1 MNEVFLPGATLGVL
15 GSGQLGRMFSQAAS
29 RMGYHVHVYSP
40 ESDTPAGEVSAR
52 EFCASYSDE
61 AALVE
66 FAKSVDV
73 VTFEFENVPSAVS
86 GQIEK
91 HALIR
96 PSAFVLDVCQNRLR
110 EKSTLRK
117 CGLPVPA
124 FRPVKS
130 VEELT
135 SSLEQIGL
143 PAVIK
148 TTSSGYDG
156 KGQAVIRSLDD
167 VEEVWNALAT
177 GEAILEELVD
187 FECEISVVG
196 SRNPSGE
203 TAFYRPF
210 HNTHAN
216 HILDVT
222 ICPAPVDSAIEL
234 LAIEIAHSVFRQLDI
249 VGVACVELFV
259 TRNGKV
265 LINEIAPRPHN
276 SGHLTIDA
284 HVTCQ
289 FEQQVRAICG
299 LPPGSV
305 QQLSPAVMANVL
317 GDVWQSGEPDWM
329 SVCNQPGVNLHLYG
343 KKIAR
348 AGRKMGHMT
357 VLDASI
363 DDAESIAVESRSRL
377 LNTMNDAESEPSPL

>member
-1 MNEVFLPGATLGVL
+1 MNEAIFPGATLGVL
-15 GSGQLGRMFSQAAS
+15 GSGQLGRMFAIAAA

-52 EFCASYSDE
+52 EFTASYLDE

-86 GQIEK
+86 EQIEEY
-91 HALIR
+91 ALIR
-96 PSAFVLDVCQNRLR
+96 PSAYVLDVCQNRLR
-110 EKSTLRK
+110 EKSTLQR
-117 CGLPVPA
+117 CGLPVPQ
-124 FRPVKS
+124 FRPVRS
-130 VEELT
+130 AEELK
-135 SSLEQIGL
+135 SALDQIGV

-148 TTSSGYDG
+148 TASSGYDG
-156 KGQAVIRSLDD
+156 KGQAVIRSRDD
-167 VEEVWNALAT
+167 AAAVWKSLAT
-177 GEAILEELVD
+177 DEAILEELVD
-187 FECEISVVG
+187 FDCEISVVG

-210 HNTHAN
+210 HNTHTN

-222 ICPAPVDSAIEL
+222 ICPAALEPGIEARAVAI
-234 LAIEIAHSVFRQLDI
+234 AQSVFEQLDFI
-249 VGVACVELFV
+249 GVACVELFV
-259 TRNGKV
+259 TENGDL

-305 QQLSPAVMANVL
+305 QQHSPAVMVNIL
-317 GDVWQSGEPDWM
+317 GDVWQTGEPDWA
-329 SVCNQPGVNLHLYG
+329 SVCSVPGVKLHLYG
-343 KKIAR
+343 KSAAR
-348 AGRKMGHMT
+348 VGRKMGHMT
-357 VLDASI
+357 ALGASTQE
-363 DDAESIAVESRSRL
+363 AERLAVESRDRL
-377 LNTMNDAESEPSPL
+377 SMINEER

>member
-1 MNEVFLPGATLGVL
+1 VNDPILPGATLGVL
-15 GSGQLGRMFSQAAS
+15 GSGQLGRMFAIAAA

-40 ESDTPAGEVSAR
+40 DSCTPAGEVSAR
-52 EFCASYSDE
+52 EFCASYGDE
-61 AALVE
+61 SALVE

-86 GQIEK
+86 EQIEK

-96 PSAFVLDVCQNRLR
+96 PSARVLNVCQNRLR
-110 EKSTLRK
+110 EKSTLQN
-117 CGLPVPA
+117 CGLPVPEYCA
-124 FRPVKS
+124 VRS
-130 VEELT
+130 AEELAT
-135 SSLEQIGL
+135 SLDEIGV

-148 TTSSGYDG
+148 TASSGYDG
-156 KGQAVIRSLDD
+156 KGQAVIRSRD
-167 VEEVWNALAT
+167 EAASVWKSLKT
-177 GEAILEELVD
+177 DEAIVEQFVD
-187 FECEISVVG
+187 FECEVSVVG
-196 SRNPSGE
+196 ARNPQGE

-210 HNTHAN
+210 YNTHRN

-222 ICPAPVDSAIEL
+222 VCPAPLEEHIEVE
-234 LAIEIAHSVFRQLDI
+234 ATDIARSIFQELDI

-259 TRNGKV
+259 TKNGHV

-305 QQLSPAVMANVL
+305 EQLSPAVMVNVL
-317 GDVWQSGEPDWM
+317 GDEWQSDTPNWMAMCDEPTM
-329 SVCNQPGVNLHLYG
+329 KLHLYG
-343 KKIAR
+343 KKTAR
-348 AGRKMGHMT
+348 PGRKMGHIT
-357 VLDASI
+357 VL
-363 DDAESIAVESRSRL
+363 AESTEEGERL
-377 LNTMNDAESEPSPL
+377 ALLARNRLADSKE

>member
-1 MNEVFLPGATLGVL
+1 
-15 GSGQLGRMFSQAAS
+15 MFAIAAA

-52 EFCASYSDE
+52 EFTASYLDE

-86 GQIEK
+86 EQIEEY
-91 HALIR
+91 ALIR
-96 PSAFVLDVCQNRLR
+96 PSAYVLDVCQNRLR
-110 EKSTLRK
+110 EKSTLQR
-117 CGLPVPA
+117 CGLPVPQ
-124 FRPVKS
+124 FRPVRS
-130 VEELT
+130 AEELK
-135 SSLEQIGL
+135 SALDQIGV

-148 TTSSGYDG
+148 TASSGYDG
-156 KGQAVIRSLDD
+156 KGQAVIRSRDD
-167 VEEVWNALAT
+167 AAAVWKSLAT
-177 GEAILEELVD
+177 DEAILEELVD
-187 FECEISVVG
+187 FDCEISVVG

-210 HNTHAN
+210 HNTHTN

-222 ICPAPVDSAIEL
+222 ICPAALEPGIEARAVAI
-234 LAIEIAHSVFRQLDI
+234 AQSVFEQLDFI
-249 VGVACVELFV
+249 GVACVELFV
-259 TRNGKV
+259 TENGDL

-305 QQLSPAVMANVL
+305 QQHSPAVMVNIL
-317 GDVWQSGEPDWM
+317 GDVWQTGEPDWA
-329 SVCNQPGVNLHLYG
+329 SVCSVPGVKLHLYG
-343 KKIAR
+343 KSAAR
-348 AGRKMGHMT
+348 VGRKMGHMT
-357 VLDASI
+357 ALGASTQE
-363 DDAESIAVESRSRL
+363 AERLAVESRDRL
-377 LNTMNDAESEPSPL
+377 SMINEER